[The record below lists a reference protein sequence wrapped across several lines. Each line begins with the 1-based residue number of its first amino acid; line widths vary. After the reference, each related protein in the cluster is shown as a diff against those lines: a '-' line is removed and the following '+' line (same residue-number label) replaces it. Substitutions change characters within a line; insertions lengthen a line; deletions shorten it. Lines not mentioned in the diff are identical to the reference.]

1 MALVRLQVSA
11 KPNISKPL
19 SDEAV
24 RALFLAR
31 ARAELA
37 AADSSAPGSDAV
49 AWSGAL
55 LASVAAIKGLAGPAE
70 ASGGVAFSG
79 ADGEALVKA
88 LTALGYHGDEIFF
101 TVSRPEPGLDREA
114 LADRLRL
121 QVETVDPGLV
131 LALDADASVDLAEA
145 FGIEPLAFGVPV
157 RVLGRRLLAVD
168 GFEASLGDS
177 ARKRRVWEQLKAGK
191 AEGSVY

>member
-1 MALVRLQVSA
+1 MSA
-11 KPNISKPL
+11 KPDIFKPL
-19 SDEAV
+19 SEEAV

-55 LASVAAIKGLAGPAE
+55 MASVAAVKGLAGPAE
-70 ASGGVAFSG
+70 ASGGAAFSG

-88 LTALGYHGDEIFF
+88 LEALGYCADEVFF
-101 TVSRPEPGLDREA
+101 TVSRPEPGLDREV

-121 QVETVDPGLV
+121 QVETVDPGVV
-131 LALDADASVDLAEA
+131 LALDAEAAADLAEA
-145 FGIEPLAFGVPV
+145 FGVEPLVFGVPV

-168 GFEASLGDS
+168 GFEASLGNP